1 MSQPADPI
9 IQVEDTGDERIDTS
23 TSSSTLL
30 YILSFIEL
38 RHTLQPEIPMS
49 LGQNN
54 INRHGASPHLVMGL
68 NLFSTCM

>member
-30 YILSFIEL
+30 YILNLTEL
-38 RHTLQPEIPMS
+38 QHALQPEIPKS

-54 INRHGASPHLVMGL
+54 NNRHGPSPPLVMGL
-68 NLFSTCM
+68 NPFSTCM